1 MLRRPSVQ
9 RYNHYVD
16 VLSAQLSTLRD
27 AILDVEANLPLPG
40 ERATTRYERAMDR
53 LLTLLDATT
62 GDYPCYAD
70 TVLDRR
76 NRRRGEILAGLL
88 TNYED
93 EATSYPL
100 SPGEYVRA
108 IERRA
113 IVSWLATTPPGL
125 THRQRLIVTRRLQGY
140 TIAEIAA
147 YCTICAA
154 KHGDSRLIA
163 SRHTV
168 RHELAILLPRLA
180 SCPYLGLAEL
190 LAQLDYPT
198 CTMHWL

>member
-1 MLRRPSVQ
+1 VQ
-9 RYNHYVD
+9 
-16 VLSAQLSTLRD
+16 LSALRD
-27 AILDVEANLPLPG
+27 AILDVEANLPMPG

-53 LLTLLDATT
+53 LLTLLGATT

-70 TVLDRR
+70 AVLDRR
-76 NRRRGEILAGLL
+76 SRRRGETLAGLL

-113 IVSWLATTPPGL
+113 IVSWLAATPPGL
-125 THRQRLIVTRRLQGY
+125 TRRQRLIITRRLQGY
-140 TIAEIAA
+140 TIAEIVA
-147 YCTICAA
+147 YCTVCAA
-154 KHGDSRLIA
+154 KYGDSQLVA

-180 SCPYLGLAEL
+180 SCPYIGLAEL